1 MFNKNVAYLLIAQ
14 DRIAL
19 SALMEQCSEYK
30 ISFYAQGDS
39 KPAAVIECKK
49 SMNQKMTAEDLK
61 SLNIKADSNKSY
73 TCIQAKSHAL
83 SCVSNHIGK
92 RLFQNRIE
100 K

>member
-1 MFNKNVAYLLIAQ
+1 
-14 DRIAL
+14 
-19 SALMEQCSEYK
+19 MEQCSEYK

-73 TCIQAKSHAL
+73 TMYTGEITRTQL
-83 SCVSNHIGK
+83 
-92 RLFQNRIE
+92 RQ
-100 K
+100 